1 MTALYDTHEQA
12 EAAVRKLQQNGF
24 DMRQL
29 SIGGR
34 VLYFRK
40 CQHYP
45 AQKPL
50 IMNSFCAKLANGY
63 TSST

>member
-1 MTALYDTHEQA
+1 MTARYDTHEQA

-29 SIGGR
+29 SIGGH

-40 CQHYP
+40 CKHYP
-45 AQKPL
+45 AQKPF
-50 IMNSFCAKLANGY
+50 IMSGFCAGLANGC
-63 TSST
+63 TPSA

>member
-29 SIGGR
+29 SIGGH

-45 AQKPL
+45 A
-50 IMNSFCAKLANGY
+50 
-63 TSST
+63 